1 MVSEGRYTAREL
13 ERVVAKEVVMGSSL
27 LTEVKRQSRAEG
39 RAEGEVII
47 VRSLCAEF
55 VRQYH
60 PAILPVVAPVIEAC
74 ADAGRLQA
82 WALAAPRVS
91 DAEFVSLVKPE
102 APGGPLRPSGSR
114 SSRGRA
120 PRPSR
125 RAKPASRR

>member
-1 MVSEGRYTAREL
+1 
-13 ERVVAKEVVMGSSL
+13 MGSSL
-27 LTEVKRQSRAEG
+27 LTEARRRGRAEGHSEGHSEG
-39 RAEGEVII
+39 RAEGEVI

-74 ADAGRLQA
+74 ADAGRLHA

-102 APGGPLRPSGSR
+102 APGGPSRTSGSR